1 MLGAASALTVS
12 TAVLE
17 QPHPLQQSDVS
28 LALAFRAV
36 HLTLSTH
43 FRAAHLTFP
52 TVFAT
57 VPLQQ
62 SQLLHSQDT
71 AVTTTVSWQQVVVC
85 AQQLLLTACFTRL
98 FVLCT
103 AFLTVQAAPRT
114 TLLALQTVP
123 LTARSAGPSQQD
135 CPKLILTNDK
145 TNKIATT
152 FFITKISTQ
161 EANLQQFQKWMA
173 NPLSIPR
180 F

>member
-52 TVFAT
+52 AVFAT

-85 AQQLLLTACFTRL
+85 AQQLLLTACLTRL

-123 LTARSAGPSQQD
+123 LTARSAKPSQQD
-135 CPKLILTNDK
+135 CPKLTLAIDK

-152 FFITKISTQ
+152 FFITKS
-161 EANLQQFQKWMA
+161 
-173 NPLSIPR
+173 PR
-180 F
+180 KKPTCNSFRSGWPTH